1 MLQQKTTLTKGKN
14 KATDLK
20 KLIQLACSN
29 TQPAKKDEP
38 TLPKAK

>member
-1 MLQQKTTLTKGKN
+1 MLQQKNTMAKGKN

-29 TQPAKKDEP
+29 TQQLKK
-38 TLPKAK
+38 